1 MTRSAKDLRDII
13 NVSRLSIRTSS
24 EDEYSSDDIPIN
36 LESKNDM
43 KLNQYLNN
51 RRTSAMEESSF
62 DTLPIQTRPKSAARN
77 RDANSFYQNRPST
90 APNGYKEN
98 PAATYPTNSGRNT
111 VPGVNYKIT
120 DTEMLNK
127 YTSIPPISKPIKNSK
142 QKNLDNLFP
151 YLDTTIVNGWL
162 EELNNKL
169 DYINKFMKKSNNFLE
184 FANFFLVDLPS
195 EKYKELL
202 DLEFSIILDQLKY
215 AFHAGFSED
224 AISPKDLY
232 TLATSVIKE
241 YPKKLKK
248 EKKGPEFLLNI
259 TLIFCSEKDETYRK
273 LLRNVNCFTDN
284 KLYIQW
290 LLAIRAFGLIG
301 FITGIFKFFENIQ
314 QLQEIFNNK
323 IEESDSV
330 DKDILNLDK
339 LAILCIKKDYMRVL
353 RFFCNHGHVSLEKVR
368 DRKSRNL
375 VFVAVAEGNTEA
387 INYLVKVFYIFFS
400 LSILGQCTLANNYML
415 KLNS

>member
-1 MTRSAKDLRDII
+1 MARSAKDLRDII

-36 LESKNDM
+36 LEAKNNM

-51 RRTSAMEESSF
+51 RPTSAVGESSF

-77 RDANSFYQNRPST
+77 RDSNSFYQIRPST

-98 PAATYPTNSGRNT
+98 PAAIYRTSSGRNT

-120 DTEMLNK
+120 DTESFNK
-127 YTSIPPISKPIKNSK
+127 YTPIPPIAKPVKNSK
-142 QKNLDNLFP
+142 QKNFDNLFP
-151 YLDTTIVNGWL
+151 YLDTTVINGWL
-162 EELNNKL
+162 EELNSKL
-169 DYINKFMKKSNNFLE
+169 EYINKFMKKSTNFLE

-224 AISPKDLY
+224 AINTKDLH

-248 EKKGPEFLLNI
+248 EKKGPELLLNI

-323 IEESDSV
+323 TEESDSIN
-330 DKDILNLDK
+330 KGRLNLDE
-339 LAILCIKKDYMRVL
+339 LAILCIKKGYMRVL
-353 RFFCNHGHVSLEKVR
+353 RFFSDHCYVSLKKVR
-368 DRKSRNL
+368 DKKSRNL
-375 VFVAVAEGNTEA
+375 LFVAVAEGNIEA
-387 INYLVKVFYIFFS
+387 INYLVKVFYIFS
-400 LSILGQCTLANNYML
+400 LIYFI
-415 KLNS
+415 

>member
-1 MTRSAKDLRDII
+1 MMRSAKDLRDII

-120 DTEMLNK
+120 DAEMLNK
-127 YTSIPPISKPIKNSK
+127 YTPIPPISKPIKNSK
-142 QKNLDNLFP
+142 QKNLDSLFP

-224 AISPKDLY
+224 AISPKDLH

-248 EKKGPEFLLNI
+248 EKKGPELLLNI

-273 LLRNVNCFTDN
+273 LLRNVNYFTDN

-375 VFVAVAEGNTEA
+375 LFVAVAEGNTEA
-387 INYLVKVFYIFFS
+387 INYLVKVFYIFF
-400 LSILGQCTLANNYML
+400 LYLF
-415 KLNS
+415 

>member
-36 LESKNDM
+36 LEAKNDM

-51 RRTSAMEESSF
+51 RPTSAIGESSF

-77 RDANSFYQNRPST
+77 RDPNSFYQNRPST
-90 APNGYKEN
+90 APNSYIEN
-98 PAATYPTNSGRNT
+98 PAATYGTSFGGNT

-120 DTEMLNK
+120 DTEIFNK
-127 YTSIPPISKPIKNSK
+127 YTPIPPISSPIKNSK
-142 QKNLDNLFP
+142 QKNFDNLFP
-151 YLDTTIVNGWL
+151 YLDTTIINGWL
-162 EELNNKL
+162 EELNSKL
-169 DYINKFMKKSNNFLE
+169 EYINKLMKKPNNFLE

-202 DLEFSIILDQLKY
+202 DLEFSIVLDQLKY

-224 AISPKDLY
+224 AINLKDLH

-248 EKKGPEFLLNI
+248 EKKGPELLLNI

-314 QLQEIFNNK
+314 QLQEIFNKKTEDSDTVNK
-323 IEESDSV
+323 G
-330 DKDILNLDK
+330 ILNLDE
-339 LAILCIKKDYMRVL
+339 LAILCIKKDHTRVL
-353 RFFCNHGHVSLEKVR
+353 GFFSDHGHVSLKKVR
-368 DRKSRNL
+368 DKKSRNL
-375 VFVAVAEGNTEA
+375 LFVAVAEGNIEA
-387 INYLVKVFYIFFS
+387 INYLVKVFYIFF
-400 LSILGQCTLANNYML
+400 LIYFKPLFPRKQLHAHAQQ
-415 KLNS
+415 

>member
-120 DTEMLNK
+120 DAEMLNK
-127 YTSIPPISKPIKNSK
+127 YTPIPPISKPIKNSK

-248 EKKGPEFLLNI
+248 EKKGPELLLNI

-330 DKDILNLDK
+330 DKDILSLDK

-353 RFFCNHGHVSLEKVR
+353 RFFCNHGHVSLERVR

-375 VFVAVAEGNTEA
+375 LFVAVAEGNTEA
-387 INYLVKVFYIFFS
+387 INYLVKVFYIFF
-400 LSILGQCTLANNYML
+400 LYLF
-415 KLNS
+415 